1 MPIMYYRFPPYIRGG
16 LQIEI
21 EGQSFLI
28 TSLTETRLV
37 AKIFIGIT
45 NISGSFNP
53 SFSQPYFLNYFLIRG
68 GVKTLFSLKKKAY

>member
-28 TSLTETRLV
+28 TSLTDVDRGSKVRRRVIISDDRRVSRRE
-37 AKIFIGIT
+37 AGFIG
-45 NISGSFNP
+45 SG
-53 SFSQPYFLNYFLIRG
+53 LIGYRQD
-68 GVKTLFSLKKKAY
+68 